1 MKKIKLFA
9 IPALCLSFMIAGC
22 KDDPKKSKKNEDPET
37 SETSSEPVA
46 SSSSTSS
53 EDDWSFWVG

>member
-1 MKKIKLFA
+1 MKKIKLVA
-9 IPALCLSFMIAGC
+9 IPALCLAFMIAGC
-22 KDDPKKSKKNEDPET
+22 KDDPKKSKKNAET
-37 SETSSEPVA
+37 EISEVSSEPVV